1 MIVKSTR
8 GNFFYAVAILI
19 GMIIG
24 AGIFGIPYVVAQA
37 GFAVGLFYLVLL
49 GGAVMLLHLFYGE
62 IVLRT
67 KQEHRLIGY
76 AAKYLG
82 KEAKKI
88 ATLTVLFEYYGSL
101 LAYIII
107 GGNFLMII
115 LGRFFGGNE
124 VFWAAVFF
132 VVGATL
138 IFCGLK
144 TVVKNELF
152 LTGLLLAS
160 LAAVLFSGLPQINF
174 DNLKTVN
181 FNKFFLPYGV
191 ILFSLAGSAVI
202 PEVRKIMT
210 GQEKRIKK
218 VIIFGTL
225 IPAIFY
231 LFFALV
237 VVGITGSGTTEEAIN
252 GLIPYLGNWIISV
265 GAIFGILAV
274 FTSFLV
280 LGLGLEEIF
289 HDDYRIKK
297 RVAFCLALFVPF
309 LAYLFGLKSFIFIIG
324 LVGALAAGIDGI
336 LTVLIYFKAKKAGDR
351 QPEYQIKT
359 GIFWGWLLI
368 LMFSL
373 GFIYQFVYL
382 STG

>member
-1 MIVKSTR
+1 MIVRSAR
-8 GNFFYAVAILI
+8 GNFFYATAVLI

-24 AGIFGIPYVVAQA
+24 AGVFGIPYAVAQA

-67 KQEHRLIGY
+67 HQEHRLIGY

-82 KEAKKI
+82 EEAKKV
-88 ATLTVLFEYYGSL
+88 ATFTVLFEYYGSL

-107 GGNFLMII
+107 GGNFLMIL

-132 VVGATL
+132 AVGATL
-138 IFCGLK
+138 IFGGLK

-152 LTGLLLAS
+152 LTGLLLVS
-160 LAAVLFSGLPQINF
+160 LAAMLFSGVPQMNF
-174 DNLKTVN
+174 DNLKTIN

-210 GQEKRIKK
+210 GQEKKIKK
-218 VIIFGTL
+218 VIILGTL
-225 IPAIFY
+225 IPAILY

-237 VVGITGSGTTEEAIN
+237 VVGVTGPGTTEEAIN
-252 GLIPYLGNWIISV
+252 GLMPYLGNWVISV

-274 FTSFLV
+274 LTSFLA
-280 LGLGLEEIF
+280 LGLCLEEVL

-297 RVAFCLALFVPF
+297 MAAFCLALFVPF
-309 LAYLFGLKSFIFIIG
+309 LAYLFGIKSFIFIIG
-324 LVGALAAGIDGI
+324 LVGSLAAGVDGI
-336 LTVLIYFKAKKAGDR
+336 LTVLIYFKAKKIGDR
-351 QPEYQIKT
+351 QPEYRIKS
-359 GIFWGWLLI
+359 GVFWGWLLI

-373 GFIYQFVYL
+373 GFIYQFIYL
-382 STG
+382 SAK

>member
-1 MIVKSTR
+1 MIVKSAR
-8 GNFFYAVAILI
+8 GNFFYAIAVLI
-19 GMIIG
+19 GMIVG
-24 AGIFGIPYVVAQA
+24 AGVFGIPYVVAQA

-49 GGAVMLLHLFYGE
+49 GGAVMLVHLFYGE
-62 IVLRT
+62 IILRT
-67 KQEHRLIGY
+67 NQEHRLIGY
-76 AAKYLG
+76 TAKYLG
-82 KEAKKI
+82 GRAKKI

-101 LAYIII
+101 VAYIII
-107 GGNFLMII
+107 GGNFLMIL
-115 LGRFFGGNE
+115 LGQFFGGNE
-124 VFWAAVFF
+124 VLWATIFF
-132 VVGATL
+132 VFGATL
-138 IFCGLK
+138 IFCGLR
-144 TVVKNELF
+144 TIVKNELL
-152 LTGLLLAS
+152 LTGLLLLS
-160 LAAVLFSGLPQINF
+160 LAAVLFSGMPQINF

-191 ILFSLAGSAVI
+191 ILFSLAGSVAI
-202 PEVRKIMT
+202 PEVRRIMK
-210 GQEKRIKK
+210 GQEKKIKK
-218 VIIFGTL
+218 VIVIGTVVPIIL
-225 IPAIFY
+225 Y

-237 VVGITGSGTTEEAIN
+237 VVGITGPGTTEEAID
-252 GLIPYLGNWIISV
+252 GLIPYLGNGIVSL

-289 HDDYRIKK
+289 SDDYRIKK

-309 LAYLFGLKSFIFIIG
+309 LAFLFGFKSFVFIIG

-336 LTVLIYFKAKKAGDR
+336 LTILIYFKAKKAGDR

-359 GIFWGWLLI
+359 GVFWGWLLI

-382 STG
+382 I

>member
-1 MIVKSTR
+1 M
-8 GNFFYAVAILI
+8 
-19 GMIIG
+19 
-24 AGIFGIPYVVAQA
+24 
-37 GFAVGLFYLVLL
+37 
-49 GGAVMLLHLFYGE
+49 
-62 IVLRT
+62 
-67 KQEHRLIGY
+67 
-76 AAKYLG
+76 
-82 KEAKKI
+82 
-88 ATLTVLFEYYGSL
+88 
-101 LAYIII
+101 
-107 GGNFLMII
+107 
-115 LGRFFGGNE
+115 
-124 VFWAAVFF
+124 
-132 VVGATL
+132 
-138 IFCGLK
+138 
-144 TVVKNELF
+144 
-152 LTGLLLAS
+152 
-160 LAAVLFSGLPQINF
+160 
-174 DNLKTVN
+174 
-181 FNKFFLPYGV
+181 
-191 ILFSLAGSAVI
+191 
-202 PEVRKIMT
+202 
-210 GQEKRIKK
+210 
-218 VIIFGTL
+218 
-225 IPAIFY
+225 
-231 LFFALV
+231 
-237 VVGITGSGTTEEAIN
+237 VGITGSGTTEEAIN

>member
-1 MIVKSTR
+1 
-8 GNFFYAVAILI
+8 
-19 GMIIG
+19 MIIG
-24 AGIFGIPYVVAQA
+24 AGVFGIPYAVAQA

-67 KQEHRLIGY
+67 HQEHRLIGY

-82 KEAKKI
+82 EEAKKV
-88 ATLTVLFEYYGSL
+88 ATFTVLFEYYGSL

-107 GGNFLMII
+107 GGNFLMIL

-132 VVGATL
+132 AVGATL
-138 IFCGLK
+138 IFGGLK

-152 LTGLLLAS
+152 LTGLLLVS
-160 LAAVLFSGLPQINF
+160 LAAMLFSGVPQMNF
-174 DNLKTVN
+174 DNLKTIN

-210 GQEKRIKK
+210 GQEKKIKK
-218 VIIFGTL
+218 VIILGTL
-225 IPAIFY
+225 IPAILY

-237 VVGITGSGTTEEAIN
+237 VVGVTGSGTTEEAIN
-252 GLIPYLGNWIISV
+252 GLMPYLGNWVISV

-274 FTSFLV
+274 LTSFLA
-280 LGLGLEEIF
+280 LGLCLEEVL

-297 RVAFCLALFVPF
+297 MAAFCLALFVPF
-309 LAYLFGLKSFIFIIG
+309 LAYLFGIKSFIFIIG
-324 LVGALAAGIDGI
+324 LVGSLAAGVDGI
-336 LTVLIYFKAKKAGDR
+336 LTVLIYFKAKKIGDR
-351 QPEYQIKT
+351 QPEYRIKS
-359 GIFWGWLLI
+359 GVFWGWLLI

-373 GFIYQFVYL
+373 GFIYQFIYL
-382 STG
+382 SAK

>member
-174 DNLKTVN
+174 DNLKAVN

>member
-1 MIVKSTR
+1 MIVKSAR
-8 GNFFYAVAILI
+8 GNFFYAMAVLI

-24 AGIFGIPYVVAQA
+24 AGVFGIPYVVAQA
-37 GFAVGLFYLVLL
+37 GFTIGLFYLVLL
-49 GGAVMLLHLFYGE
+49 GGAVMLVHLFYGE

-67 KQEHRLIGY
+67 NQEHQLIGY
-76 AAKYLG
+76 TAKYLG
-82 KEAKKI
+82 GRVKKI
-88 ATLTVLFEYYGSL
+88 ATLTVLFEFYGSL
-101 LAYIII
+101 LAYIIL
-107 GGNFLMII
+107 GGNFLMIVC
-115 LGRFFGGNE
+115 GRWFGGNE
-124 VFWAAVFF
+124 VFWATFFF
-132 VVGATL
+132 VGGATL
-138 IFCGLK
+138 IFYGLR

-152 LTGLLLAS
+152 LTGLLLLS
-160 LAAVLFSGLPQINF
+160 LAVVLFGGAPQINF

-191 ILFSLAGSAVI
+191 ILFSLAGSVAI
-202 PEVRKIMT
+202 PEVRRIMK
-210 GQEKRIKK
+210 GQEKKIKK
-218 VIIFGTL
+218 VIITGTL
-225 IPAIFY
+225 IPVILY

-252 GLIPYLGNWIISV
+252 GLVSHLGDWIVSL

-274 FTSFLV
+274 FTSFLA
-280 LGLGLEEIF
+280 LGLGLQEIF

-297 RVAFCLALFVPF
+297 RIAFCLALFVPF
-309 LAYLFGLKSFIFIIG
+309 LAYLFGFKSFILIIG
-324 LVGALAAGIDGI
+324 LVGALAAGVDGI

-359 GIFWGWLLI
+359 GVFWGWLLI

-382 STG
+382 SSR